1 MGDGS
6 KTLPEFADP
15 PVNETVLSIQ
25 FAPIQ
30 DFGIPHF
37 GPYWDK
43 IRSEFSKF
51 QVQPA
56 LPPATE
62 RFEGFPQGLGIGIQ
76 FFSQPDVRCWF
87 LDETGGRLIQVQRDR
102 FIHNWRQ
109 ITGKEK
115 YPRYPVVKKTLETEW
130 KRFCAFLKSGNLE
143 LPQVNQCEIT
153 YVNHIE
159 PGKGWKDYG
168 ELNKVIAPW
177 SGSHSGNFL
186 PSPERVNMEAHF
198 RFPNDLGRLHISAAP
213 VLRGRDNQEV
223 LQITM
228 VARGAPKSSKDE
240 DIFAWMDLG
249 REWIVRGF
257 ADFTAKPMHSIW
269 GRTS

>member
-1 MGDGS
+1 M
-6 KTLPEFADP
+6 LPDFADP

-25 FAPIQ
+25 YAPIQ

-37 GPYWDK
+37 GPYWEE

-62 RFEGFPQGLGIGIQ
+62 RFEGPPQGMGIGIQ
-76 FFSQPDVRCWF
+76 FVSQPDVRCWF
-87 LDETGGRLIQVQRDR
+87 LDETGGRLIQLQRDR

-115 YPRYPVVKKTLETEW
+115 YPRYPIVKKTFETEW
-130 KRFCAFLKSGNLE
+130 KRFCAFLRREKLE

-159 PGKGWKDYG
+159 YERGWKGYG
-168 ELNKVIAPW
+168 ELSRVIAPW
-177 SGSHSGNFL
+177 SGAYSGDFL
-186 PSPERVNMEAHF
+186 PPPEQVNIEAHF
-198 RFPNDLGRLHISAAP
+198 RFPNDMGRLHISATP
-213 VLRGRDNQEV
+213 VIRVKDVQEV

-228 VARGAPKSSKDE
+228 VARGAPKSSRDE
-240 DIFAWMDLG
+240 DIFEWMDLG
-249 REWIVRGF
+249 REWVVRGF
-257 ADFTAKPMHSIW
+257 SDFTAKSMHSIW
-269 GRTS
+269 GRKT